1 MDVRLSE
8 GDMGQIR
15 GGNGI
20 RRGRLFGAIG
30 LFAATTTLSAL
41 VWATPGAAQ
50 VQAQAPPGKTAA
62 AAGSGA
68 SAVPTFEYEVVSIKP
83 NKSGSAI
90 PGGRPSDDGIE
101 VTNFPLQ
108 FLVAG
113 AFGVGNDRIVGLPG
127 WLSTDRFDIS
137 AKMDPETADAM
148 KKLSTDDRRA
158 AQQHMLQAIFLD
170 RCKLVFHRE
179 TRELSTFTL
188 VLGKNGPKFKES
200 KPGDA
205 PEGGIKVPDGK
216 GGTGTMLV
224 GEKGMLTFRGLP
236 ITFLVGILGQ
246 QLGSTVVDKT
256 GLTGKYDF
264 SWQFVPSA
272 AMIRQFGGTPAEGGS
287 SGASSGIPADP
298 DGTDLFTAVQEQ
310 LGLKLEGGKGPV
322 EIIVIDHIEKPSGN

>member
-1 MDVRLSE
+1 
-8 GDMGQIR
+8 MGQT
-15 GGNGI
+15 NSVVGI

-30 LFAATTTLSAL
+30 LLVAATPVLCAL
-41 VWATPGAAQ
+41 VWATPGV
-50 VQAQAPPGKTAA
+50 VQAQATPQSAAAA
-62 AAGSGA
+62 AAGTTA
-68 SAVPTFEYEVVSIKP
+68 STPLGTFEYEVVSIKP

-90 PGGRPSDDGIE
+90 PGGRPSDDGIS
-101 VTNFPLQ
+101 VTNFPLT

-113 AFGVGNDRIVGLPG
+113 AFGVGNDRIVGMPG
-127 WLSTDRFDIS
+127 WLSTDRFDIN
-137 AKMDPETADAM
+137 AKMDAATADAL

-158 AQQHMLQAIFLD
+158 AQQHMLQALFVD
-170 RCKLVFHRE
+170 RCKLAFHRE
-179 TRELSTFTL
+179 TKELPTMTL

-236 ITFLVGILGQ
+236 ITFLVGILSQ
-246 QLGSTVVDKT
+246 QLGQTVVDKT

-272 AMIRQFGGTPAEGGS
+272 AMIRQFGGTPADGGS
-287 SGASSGIPADP
+287 AGASSGIPADP

-310 LGLKLEGGKGPV
+310 LGLKLESGKGPV
-322 EIIVIDHIEKPSGN
+322 EIIVIDHMEKPSDN

>member
-1 MDVRLSE
+1 
-8 GDMGQIR
+8 MGQIQ

-30 LFAATTTLSAL
+30 MLVVSAPILGAL
-41 VWATPGAAQ
+41 VWATPSAARLQ
-50 VQAQAPPGKTAA
+50 GQAPGQSAA
-62 AAGSGA
+62 AAGSSA
-68 SAVPTFEYEVVSIKP
+68 SAAVPAFEYEVVSIKP

-90 PGGRPSDDGIE
+90 PNGRPSDDGIE
-101 VTNFPLQ
+101 VTNLPLQ

-127 WLSTDRFDIS
+127 WLSSDRFDIS
-137 AKMDPETADAM
+137 AKMDPATAEAL

-158 AQQHMLQAIFLD
+158 AQQKMLQALFAD
-170 RCKLVFHRE
+170 RCKLKFHRE
-179 TRELSTFTL
+179 TKELATMTL

-236 ITFLVGILGQ
+236 ITFLVGILSQ
-246 QLGSTVVDKT
+246 QLGQTVVDKT

-272 AMIRQFGGTPAEGGS
+272 AMIRQFGGTPDGGS
-287 SGASSGIPADP
+287 GGNSTGIPADP

-310 LGLKLEGGKGPV
+310 LGLKLESGKGPV
-322 EIIVIDHIEKPSGN
+322 EIIVIDHIEKPSDN